1 MKWPNGKKE
10 SGKGGKGGK
19 EEEGQGKG
27 KKRDKGL
34 GLGFL
39 QTPRNP
45 SSNPNPNLA
54 KRGDVTFQWLPLGVG
69 KVTLGASGVTPQL
82 PFHSFSQDQTFGKS
96 SAEIRHTLTTV
107 SL

>member
-69 KVTLGASGVTPQL
+69 KVPLGASGVTDTSASI
-82 PFHSFSQDQTFGKS
+82 PFILTRQDIWQIF
-96 SAEIRHTLTTV
+96 R
-107 SL
+107 